1 MISARFN
8 PTCWNGT
15 FKGSIRKL
23 PNLIVI
29 SAHTLRMMLA
39 PLTFIN
45 EGFITK
51 QCPSNV
57 RSATKDMKRNENML
71 NIFYKVTTLFT
82 NIMFE
87 KYLFDHKVFSPFFLD
102 DIERRKKLVF
112 HLYWL
117 FISRV
122 CHFCSQKSTGYSF
135 WDSRK

>member
-1 MISARFN
+1 M
-8 PTCWNGT
+8 T
-15 FKGSIRKL
+15 
-23 PNLIVI
+23 
-29 SAHTLRMMLA
+29 LA

-87 KYLFDHKVFSPFFLD
+87 KYLFDHKVFSLFFLD
-102 DIERRKKLVF
+102 GIEGKKTSFSFVLVVYF
-112 HLYWL
+112 QNVSVLL
-117 FISRV
+117 TKINKIFFLR
-122 CHFCSQKSTGYSF
+122 FQEMTQ
-135 WDSRK
+135 RL